1 MKEVY
6 IMGSKKHMHYL
17 SQMISRNFIAPNSPH
32 TFLQYDPAQEK
43 IEPRNIRRLFSR
55 YKPWSQEF
63 EEFLAGNTYENKL
76 APLLKELVCLPI
88 KRLFIYK
95 RNGIEEAQFY
105 AETITEEE
113 KQKLLSKLF
122 LQTILLQ
129 RSDEK
134 PQSDVESELEHLFLS
149 GFALKFHLL
158 LVEINPRYICPPL
171 ILTDGMV
178 FEFICP
184 DDNKKSLGHLGFMFP
199 ISEKRFLLWVSQRSD
214 YTYFCAKYKNI
225 NYLNLCRIEQH
236 DKKCTIA
243 LAKTEYNEIYL
254 KSLIREIPF
263 FSSSETV
270 QISTE
275 REWM

>member
-1 MKEVY
+1 MEEVHK
-6 IMGSKKHMHYL
+6 MGSKKHLHYL
-17 SQMISRNFIAPNSPH
+17 SQMITRNFLPQDGPH
-32 TFLQYDPAQEK
+32 TFLQYDPAKEK
-43 IEPRNIRRLFSR
+43 IERRNIDRLFSR

-63 EEFLAGNTYENKL
+63 EEFLGGNTYENKL
-76 APLLKELVCLPI
+76 GPLLKELVCLPI
-88 KRLFIYK
+88 KKAYIYR
-95 RNGIEEAQFY
+95 RNDIEEAQFY
-105 AETITEEE
+105 AEAITEEE
-113 KQKLLSKLF
+113 KQKLLSKLL

-149 GFALKFHLL
+149 GFALKFHVL

-178 FEFICP
+178 FEFVCP
-184 DDNKKSLGHLGFMFP
+184 DNNKKSLGHLGFMFP

-263 FSSSETV
+263 FSSNETV
-270 QISTE
+270 QIRTE